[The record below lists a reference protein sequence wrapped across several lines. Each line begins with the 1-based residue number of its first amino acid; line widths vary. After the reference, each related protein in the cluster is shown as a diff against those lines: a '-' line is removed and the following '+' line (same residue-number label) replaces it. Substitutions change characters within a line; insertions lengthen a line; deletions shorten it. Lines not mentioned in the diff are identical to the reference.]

1 MVSKC
6 LPVVLASSL
15 LTSCGIRYQTAT
27 PSLSDWAA
35 VVAIPLEERVE
46 ALTTSGRTISGTLK
60 AVDTTH
66 LELDPLSIRLQ
77 RTDVVAVW
85 RLGQPDRLR
94 NGAFVGGAIG
104 LIVGLAAGQEDAA
117 GILIPVIATVT
128 GGAFGAW
135 FDRGWNG
142 PRRTLVFQRP

>member
-1 MVSKC
+1 VVSRC
-6 LPVVLASSL
+6 LPVVLTASL
-15 LTSCGIRYQTAT
+15 LTSCGTRYQTAP

-46 ALTTSGRTISGTLK
+46 ALTTSGRTFSGTLK

-66 LELDPLSIRLQ
+66 LELDPLSIRRQ

-94 NGAFVGGAIG
+94 NGALVGRAIG

-117 GILIPVIATVT
+117 GILIPIIATVT

-135 FDRGWNG
+135 VDRGWNG